1 MFKRVIQF
9 AAIALLAL
17 APLAKAQDAI
27 RIAVCNPGK
36 VFESLDERKA
46 IQDKMKGERDRIQN
60 EAKRRDEEVKQMKLE
75 REQLKPESA
84 PYAEKTQLMM
94 QKAVEFEVWARIMEQ
109 EMAKREKD
117 QVKALYDKIAAACKV
132 VAEQKKLDLVLSERA
147 PQIPPDMTQ
156 LTPDQLRALLAQTDV
171 LYKNEKADVTQ
182 AVIAQ
187 LNADYAKGTPAPAS
201 TPK

>member
-1 MFKRVIQF
+1 MFKRVMQL
-9 AAIALLAL
+9 AVIALFAL

-27 RIAVCNPGK
+27 RVAVCNPGK

-46 IQDKMKGERDRIQN
+46 IQDKMAGERSRIQN

-75 REQLKPESA
+75 RDALKPDSA
-84 PYAEKTQLMM
+84 QYAEKTQLMM
-94 QKAVEFEVWARIMEQ
+94 QKAVEFEVWARIQEQ

-132 VAEQKKLDLVLSERA
+132 VGETKKIDLILSERA
-147 PQIPPDMTQ
+147 PQIPPDMSA
-156 LTPDQLRALLAQTDV
+156 LTPDQLRGLLAQTDV

-182 AVIAQ
+182 AVIGQ
-187 LNADYAKGTPAPAS
+187 LNADYAKGTPAP
-201 TPK
+201 K

>member
-1 MFKRVIQF
+1 MFRRVIQIV
-9 AAIALLAL
+9 AVALFAL
-17 APLAKAQDAI
+17 APIAKAQDAI
-27 RIAVCNPGK
+27 KVAVCNPGK
-36 VFESLDERKA
+36 VFESLDERKV
-46 IQDKMKGERDRIQN
+46 IQEKMAGDRSRIQN
-60 EAKRRDEEVKQMKLE
+60 EAKRRDDEVKQMKVE
-75 REQLKPESA
+75 RDALKPESA

-94 QKAVEFEVWARIMEQ
+94 QKAVEFEVWARIQEQ

-132 VAEQKKLDLVLSERA
+132 VAETKKLDLVLSERA
-147 PQIPPDMTQ
+147 PQIPPDMSQ

-182 AVIAQ
+182 AVIGQ
-187 LNADYAKGTPAPAS
+187 LNADYAKGTP

>member
-1 MFKRVIQF
+1 MQLV
-9 AAIALLAL
+9 AIALLAL
-17 APLAKAQDAI
+17 APLAKAQEAI
-27 RIAVCNPGK
+27 KVAVCNPGK

-46 IQDKMKGERDRIQN
+46 IQDKMKGERDRVQS
-60 EAKRRDEEVKQMKLE
+60 EAKRRDEEVKQLKLE
-75 REQLKPESA
+75 REALKPES
-84 PYAEKTQLMM
+84 PQYAEKTQLLM
-94 QKAVEFEVWARIMEQ
+94 QKAVEFEVWARIQEQ

-132 VAEQKKLDLVLSERA
+132 VAEQKKLDLILSERK
-147 PQIPPDMTQ
+147 PEIPPDMSQ

-182 AVIAQ
+182 AVIGQ
-187 LNADYAKGTPAPAS
+187 LNADYAKGTS